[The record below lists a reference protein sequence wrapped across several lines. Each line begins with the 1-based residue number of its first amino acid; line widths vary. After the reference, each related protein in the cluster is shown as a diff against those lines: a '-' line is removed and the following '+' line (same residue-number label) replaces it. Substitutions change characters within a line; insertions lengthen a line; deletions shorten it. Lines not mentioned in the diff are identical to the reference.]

1 MPKSEPLGCR
11 EGKLHDVSCVCVL
24 GVRKESGQL
33 IAAVSGG
40 LEDSGEAV
48 TQG

>member
-1 MPKSEPLGCR
+1 MMY
-11 EGKLHDVSCVCVL
+11 HVCVL